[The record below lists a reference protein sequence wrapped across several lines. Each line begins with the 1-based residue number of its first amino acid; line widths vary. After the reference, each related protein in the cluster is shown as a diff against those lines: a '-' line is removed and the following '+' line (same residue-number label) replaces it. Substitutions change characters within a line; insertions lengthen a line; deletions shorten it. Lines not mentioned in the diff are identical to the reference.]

1 VSEKLD
7 EDMTTSKEVHMRAL
21 RRAAQELGSVE
32 ALRAHLRVSMSQLAG
47 WLHGEARLP
56 DAVFLKV
63 VDLLSEQQLT
73 ALKLGMRNHCPG

>member
-1 VSEKLD
+1 
-7 EDMTTSKEVHMRAL
+7 MRAL